1 MERRDEVQADA
12 RGVRVGAV
20 GLAATVVLTLLTGA
34 LAASH
39 GSFVIAGV
47 AAHLVASIPIWV
59 AVLAHEVRREQA
71 RAERLEARR
80 LSALSREGRRPIFQG
95 DSTDADPALAGT
107 HDASGALARVR
118 RGGAALAA
126 LTAAA
131 LELATAW
138 GLFTFFPLHSE
149 PDAARAS
156 LLAAAALCGGAFG
169 LLVVGR
175 YAAALARGGGLAE
188 VAAGGRRAAS
198 GALFLLAGGLLL
210 AAAHAGELPRL
221 DLAGHV
227 FAAAAA
233 LLGLEGLLM
242 LLLELY
248 RPRRPG
254 EEQRPV
260 YDSRLLGL
268 ISAPA
273 DLARSIARTVDY
285 QFGFAISQTWF
296 YRFLERW
303 VAPIAAFALLVLW
316 GLSCLVVVQPHERA
330 LVRRLGQLRPGVLLE
345 PGASLKLPWPIDE
358 AIHVPQARVQSFI
371 TGGHEVNQVVE
382 GTRERTVLWTEV
394 HERDDDHGDD
404 HDDEGE
410 DADMLVLL
418 ARRGTG
424 SVGSGDTAVAVNLLA
439 TAATITYRVRDA
451 VAFTT
456 GVEDAR
462 GLLEALAER
471 ELSFM
476 LSGADLDELLV
487 DRGARGVALRERV
500 QAAADAHGLGVDVT
514 AAFLTELHP
523 PPPVG
528 PSFEA
533 VTAAVERREA
543 AILAAK
549 AHANRIGPAARA
561 EADRLRRAAVV
572 AARGKVALVKADA
585 ERFLAQRLLDR
596 AAPGVF
602 RMDLL
607 LRALI
612 ESTAEARKI
621 VVGADVGAEVE
632 TDLDLSEKVTA
643 EQLNLGAGFE
653 PAPSPGPTRP
663 DDHDDDGH

>member
-1 MERRDEVQADA
+1 MERRDEVQTDA

-20 GLAATVVLTLLTGA
+20 GLAATVLLTLLAGG

-39 GSFVIAGV
+39 DSFVVAGV
-47 AAHLVASIPIWV
+47 AAHLVASIPIWL

-80 LSALSREGRRPIFQG
+80 LSALSAEGRRPIFQ
-95 DSTDADPALAGT
+95 DDAAPDAGGGPFGEPDVDRASVAL
-107 HDASGALARVR
+107 DRVR
-118 RGGAALAA
+118 RGGASLAA

-131 LELATAW
+131 LELGSAW
-138 GLFTFFPLHSE
+138 ALFTVFPL
-149 PDAARAS
+149 DGARAS
-156 LLAAAALCGGAFG
+156 LPAAAALCGGAFG

-175 YAAALARGGGLAE
+175 YAAALGRGAGLAE

-198 GALFLLAGGLLL
+198 GALFLLVAGLLL
-210 AAAHAGELPRL
+210 ATAHAGAWARL
-221 DLAGHV
+221 DLAGYA
-227 FAAAAA
+227 FAAVAA
-233 LLGLEGLLM
+233 LLGVEGLL
-242 LLLELY
+242 LLVLELY

-268 ISAPA
+268 VSAPA

-303 VAPIAAFALLVLW
+303 VAPIVAFALLVLW
-316 GLSCLVVVQPHERA
+316 ALSSLVVVQPHERA
-330 LVRRLGQLRPGVLLE
+330 LVRRLGHLRAGVLLE

-371 TGGHEVNQVVE
+371 TGGHEVNQTVE
-382 GTRERTVLWTEV
+382 GTRERTVLWTEA
-394 HERDDDHGDD
+394 HKRDDDHSDEHAAGDD
-404 HDDEGE
+404 

-424 SVGSGDTAVAVNLLA
+424 EAGDSASAVNLLA

-462 GLLEALAER
+462 GLLEVLAER

-487 DRGARGVALRERV
+487 DRGRRGAALRERV
-500 QAAADAHGLGVDVT
+500 QAAADAHGLGVEVT
-514 AAFLTELHP
+514 AAHLTELHP
-523 PPPVG
+523 PPEVG

-533 VTAAVERREA
+533 VTAALERREA
-543 AILAAK
+543 VILSAK
-549 AHANRIGPAARA
+549 AHANRVVPAARA
-561 EADRLRRAAVV
+561 EADRRRRVAAV
-572 AARGKVALVKADA
+572 AARGQVALVKADA
-585 ERFLAQRLLDR
+585 ERFVAQRLLDR

-612 ESTAEARKI
+612 ESTGEARKI
-621 VVGADVGAEVE
+621 VVGSSSGAEVE

-653 PAPSPGPTRP
+653 PAPSPAGGPSAAGA
-663 DDHDDDGH
+663 HGDGH